1 MERYGVYVVNHP
13 DSTAKR
19 KLTVYNKYGVL
30 YVTQDREVKGKLS
43 KSVKK
48 ALSDPSVRQKMAD
61 ACSANEDRRNATM
74 QERYGTIDAM
84 QVPGAKG
91 RYRATCMAN
100 FGYAHPSHS
109 PVLLR
114 KRFMSLIR
122 RKDCMLPSGRIVHL
136 QGYEPWALEILMGLY
151 TESEFSWDDLPAI
164 PYVHDAKNKFYHPD
178 FFLPEQRLV
187 VEVKSWYTLL
197 CEDTMNAA
205 KQAACL
211 AQGYR
216 FEFWV
221 GADKDPGHHPFTVI
235 TIPLADYL
243 RERAE
248 AIAKSTV

>member
-1 MERYGVYVVNHP
+1 
-13 DSTAKR
+13 
-19 KLTVYNKYGVL
+19 
-30 YVTQDREVKGKLS
+30 
-43 KSVKK
+43 
-48 ALSDPSVRQKMAD
+48 
-61 ACSANEDRRNATM
+61 
-74 QERYGTIDAM
+74 
-84 QVPGAKG
+84 
-91 RYRATCMAN
+91 
-100 FGYAHPSHS
+100 
-109 PVLLR
+109 
-114 KRFMSLIR
+114 
-122 RKDCMLPSGRIVHL
+122 
-136 QGYEPWALEILMGLY
+136 
-151 TESEFSWDDLPAI
+151 
-164 PYVHDAKNKFYHPD
+164 
-178 FFLPEQRLV
+178 LV